1 MTQYVKSTSFSS
13 KDALPAG
20 NPLKIVK
27 GTEIDTEFNN
37 IAVAVGSKADLL
49 NPVFTGTP
57 TAPTASTGT
66 STTQL
71 ATTAFATAAI
81 SPFTGSMLMWPTAT
95 PPAGFLLCNG
105 QTASRATYAALFAIV
120 GTLFGAG
127 DGSTTFTLPDYRN
140 RTVLGAGDLYSA
152 NSQGGSKDATLPS
165 HNHTGNTAGAGSHNH
180 FTVYNGGGGGNSQ
193 YTPTVYAD
201 RTLAATGGSNGYE
214 LYTLSGIAAT
224 PNGGLTNTV
233 GNHAH
238 SFTTDAAGSSATSAN
253 LPPYLGIFFIIKT

>member
-1 MTQYVKSTSFSS
+1 MTQYVKSTSFAS

-37 IAVAVGSKADLL
+37 IAIAVATKADLL
-49 NPVFTGTP
+49 NPVFTGIP
-57 TAPTASTGT
+57 TAATAATGT

-81 SPFTGSMLMWPTAT
+81 SPFTGSILMWPTAT

-120 GTLFGAG
+120 GTLFGVG
-127 DGSTTFTLPDYRN
+127 DGSTTFTLPNYTDRM
-140 RTVLGAGDLYSA
+140 
-152 NSQGGSKDATLPS
+152 PI
-165 HNHTGNTAGAGSHNH
+165 GAGSLYVANSIGGSRDASLPTHKHTATSAVTDPGH
-180 FTVYNGGGGGNSQ
+180 FHWQTGNNG
-193 YTPTVYAD
+193 PF
-201 RTLAATGGSNGYE
+201 TGGASYVGMTGASPITHNVVTETKFTGVTVATE
-214 LYTLSGIAAT
+214 LSLEGT
-224 PNGGLTNTV
+224 
-233 GNHAH
+233 
-238 SFTTDAAGSSATSAN
+238 SATNAN

>member
-1 MTQYVKSTSFSS
+1 MTQYVKSTSFAS
-13 KDALPAG
+13 KDALPSG

-37 IAVAVGSKADLL
+37 IAIAVATKADLL

-95 PPAGFLLCNG
+95 PPSGFLLCNG

-127 DGSTTFTLPDYRN
+127 DGSTTFTLPNYTDRMPI
-140 RTVLGAGDLYSA
+140 GAGSLYVA
-152 NSQGGSKDATLPS
+152 NSLGGSKDATLPS
-165 HNHTGNTAGAGSHNH
+165 HNHTAAVTDPGHNH
-180 FTVYNGGGGGNSQ
+180 PRNPSSATERYYRTGSGYADNNGGG
-193 YTPTVYAD
+193 
-201 RTLAATGGSNGYE
+201 LAAIESGGITGSAV
-214 LYTLSGIAAT
+214 TSISVAIA
-224 PNGGLTNTV
+224 
-233 GNHAH
+233 
-238 SFTTDAAGSSATSAN
+238 SAGSSATNAN

>member
-49 NPVFTGTP
+49 SPVFTGTP

-66 STTQL
+66 STTQV

-165 HNHTGNTAGAGSHNH
+165 HNHTGTTDAAGGATGSTSGGNGSGD
-180 FTVYNGGGGGNSQ
+180 FGTYNAASGVFSLSGGAPNRPQGSAGGGSQ
-193 YTPTVYAD
+193 TT
-201 RTLAATGGSNGYE
+201 ATMN
-214 LYTLSGIAAT
+214 I
-224 PNGGLTNTV
+224 P
-233 GNHAH
+233 NHAH
-238 SFTTDAAGSSATSAN
+238 SFTTNAAGSSATNAN